1 MNDDAKSDIAAV
13 TYCNDS
19 DLVELWTT
27 KFHPFSETGFWVRIP
42 GIRYKLL
49 EIAMESRVF
58 VRRDETGVNSS
69 D

>member
-1 MNDDAKSDIAAV
+1 MNDDSKSDIAAV
-13 TYCNDS
+13 TYCNDT

-27 KFHPFSETGFWVRIP
+27 KFHPFLETGFWVRIP

-49 EIAMESRVF
+49 EITMASRTIAQGDDF
-58 VRRDETGVNSS
+58 VVNRS